1 MNLQTGNR
9 AKPKQLLS
17 AASYLLLFF
26 SLIIQFPSKAQGLT
40 QTIRGKV
47 IDSQS
52 EGPVIGATVVIL
64 GSDPIQGASTDV
76 DGAFRIE
83 KVALGR
89 HTIKISSIGY
99 EDRFIPEVLVSSGKE
114 LVLNIKL
121 KESVTTLEELVV
133 TAAEQDQ
140 GKTVNEMTSVSALS
154 FSVEETSR
162 YAATFDDPARAALS
176 FAGVR
181 GGGDDVTNE
190 IVIRGNSPKGLLW
203 RMEGIEIPNPNHF
216 AEEGSSAGGISMLSA
231 SMLANSD
238 FFTGAFPSEYGNA
251 LSGVF
256 DIHLR
261 QGNNENRE
269 YAFQAGLL
277 GVAMAAEGPFSKNGK
292 ASYLVNY
299 RYSTLGLFSK
309 LGINIVGDEEI
320 IFQDL
325 SFKLHFPTKKHGS
338 FSIWG
343 LGGAS
348 SSIEDANSDT
358 SSIDYNPY
366 NDDFRTKM
374 GVLGLSHTYFLDK
387 NTFIE
392 SKVAYSQTRNRYR
405 EDSLKAAILD
415 DEKFVNTY
423 IRGSVMLNRKFNAKN
438 TLRVGGIYSS
448 IGFDLLSKERDWQT
462 GLDVTQIDDTGHTT
476 LYQTYAQWQ
485 HRLNNNLTL
494 NSGFHYTYLALNGS
508 NSIEPRLGMIWD
520 VSDRSSINAGIGV
533 HSRIEP
539 ITVYL
544 LQDEQG
550 NQPNKNLEL
559 TKSAHFVLGYNYT
572 FKNGIRFKTEAYY
585 QRLFDVPVFVDTDPT
600 TLSSGDAFSMLNEKD
615 AYVEGAMVNEG
626 TGTNYGIEMTVE
638 KSFANN
644 HYFMLTGSLYDSKYQ
659 GTDGKTRNTLY
670 NGNYTLNAIGGKE
683 FNVGKKKQNIISVN
697 ARFILAGGNRTT
709 PIDLAASLAENRTV
723 YDIDRSE
730 SSEDNNIYSKRLPDY
745 MRVDFGIKYRKNKPN
760 ISFIWA
766 LNIQNVTG
774 RVNVADEFFVPG
786 RNQTVNGQTQFVPGG
801 IGIEEQLST
810 FPNFSYRI
818 EF

>member
-1 MNLQTGNR
+1 MEFIRGKVAIHKL
-9 AKPKQLLS
+9 
-17 AASYLLLFF
+17 
-26 SLIIQFPSKAQGLT
+26 SLILFTALAFTNALQAQELS
-40 QTIRGKV
+40 QTIRGRI

-52 EGPVIGATVVIL
+52 EGPVIGATVVIVN
-64 GSDPIQGASTDV
+64 SDPIKGASTDLN
-76 DGAFRIE
+76 GEFRIE
-83 KVALGR
+83 KVPLGR

-99 EDRFIPEVLVSSGKE
+99 EDRFIPELLVGAGKE
-114 LVLNIKL
+114 IVLNIKL
-121 KESVTTLEELVV
+121 TESIEALEEVV
-133 TAAEQDQ
+133 ISAAEQDK
-140 GKTVNEMTSVSALS
+140 GKPLNEMTSVSAVS

-216 AEEGSSAGGISMLSA
+216 AEQGSSAGGINMLSA
-231 SMLANSD
+231 SMLSNSD

-261 QGNNENRE
+261 QGNNEQRE

-277 GVAMAAEGPFSKNGK
+277 GVAMAAEGPFSKNSK

-309 LGINIVGDEEI
+309 VGINIVDDEEI

-325 SFKLHFPTKKHGS
+325 AFKLHFPTEKLGS
-338 FSIWG
+338 FSLWG

-348 SSIEDANSDT
+348 SSVEFAESDT
-358 SSIDYNPY
+358 SSVDFYPY
-366 NDDFRTKM
+366 NDAFRTKM
-374 GVLGLSHTYFLDK
+374 GVIGLSHTYFLDN
-387 NTFIE
+387 NTFVE
-392 SKVAYSQTRNRYR
+392 SKLAYSQTRNTYQ
-405 EDSLKAAILD
+405 EDSLKLD
-415 DEKFVNTY
+415 VLDNERFINTFL
-423 IRGSVMLNRKFNAKN
+423 RGSVMFNRKFNAKN
-438 TLRVGGIYSS
+438 TLRVGGIYSML
-448 IGFDLLSKERDWQT
+448 GYDLLSKERDWQT
-462 GLDVTQIDDTGHTT
+462 GNDITQIDSDGSTST
-476 LYQTYAQWQ
+476 YQAYAQWQ
-485 HRLNNNLTL
+485 HRLNSKLTL

-508 NSIEPRLGMIWD
+508 NSLEPRLGMIWD
-520 VSDRSSINAGIGV
+520 VTPSSSINAGVGI

-550 NQPNKNLEL
+550 NQPNKNLDL
-559 TKSAHFVLGYNYT
+559 TKAAHFVLGYNKS
-572 FKNGIRFKTEAYY
+572 FNNNLRFKAETYY
-585 QRLFDVPVFVDTDPT
+585 QRLYNVPVFVDEDPDN
-600 TLSSGDAFSMLNEKD
+600 LSRNDAFSMLNEKD
-615 AYVEGAMVNEG
+615 AYVEGAMVSEG
-626 TGTNYGIEMTVE
+626 TGTNYGIEVTLE
-638 KSFANN
+638 KSFTRN
-644 HYFMLTGSLYDSKYQ
+644 HYFMITGSLYDSKYQ

-670 NGNYTLNAIGGKE
+670 NGNYTLNVIGGKE
-683 FNVGKKKQNIISVN
+683 FKVGKRKQNIISMN
-697 ARFILAGGNRTT
+697 TRFIWSGGNRTT
-709 PIDLAASLAENRTV
+709 PIDLEASLAANNTV
-723 YDIDRSE
+723 YDIDFSAE
-730 SSEDNNIYSKRLPDY
+730 SKDNNILSKRLPDY

-766 LNIQNVTG
+766 LNIQNLTG
-774 RVNVADEFFVPG
+774 RINVADEYFIRSQNKV
-786 RNQTVNGQTQFVPGG
+786 VNGQQQVIPGR